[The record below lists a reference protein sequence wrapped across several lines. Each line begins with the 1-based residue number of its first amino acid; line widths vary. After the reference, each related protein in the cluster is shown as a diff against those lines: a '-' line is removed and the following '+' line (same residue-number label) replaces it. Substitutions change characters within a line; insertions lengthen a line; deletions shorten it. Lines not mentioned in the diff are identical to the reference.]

1 MNNIPVTDNMIL
13 PDAPATHR
21 NRQPILKW
29 LSSYLSEPST
39 VLEIGSGTG
48 QHAAYFAEH
57 LPHVTWI
64 PTEQAINL
72 PRLEAWRQHSGCVN
86 IAKPQVLDVSQP
98 WPDVHVDYLFSANT
112 VHIMPLET
120 VEKLFLEAGRLLSSD
135 GLLFLYGPFKYG
147 EQHTSASNEVFD
159 QQLKQRASHQRIR
172 DIEQLIT
179 WAERVSLTLAADHPM
194 PTNNQLLVFRCI
206 P

>member
-29 LSSYLSEPST
+29 LSGYLSEPST

-72 PRLEAWRQHSGCVN
+72 SGLEAWRQYSGCIN
-86 IAKPQVLDVSQP
+86 IAQPQLLDVSQP
-98 WPDVHVDYLFSANT
+98 WPNVHADHLFSANT

-120 VEKLFLEAGRLLSSD
+120 VKMLFLEAGRLLPSD
-135 GLLFLYGPFKYG
+135 GLFFLYGPFRYG
-147 EQHTSASNEVFD
+147 GQYTSASNEAFD
-159 QQLKQRASHQRIR
+159 QQLKQRASHQGIR
-172 DIEQLIT
+172 DIEQLAI
-179 WAERVSLTLAADHPM
+179 WAESASLTLTADHPM